1 MIFQSQGQMM
11 KLNFLIF
18 FAILAIVFQISA
30 VETKGVHQFKVDNID
45 GKPVGLADYSGKVLL
60 IVNTAS
66 NCGYTPQYNE
76 LEAVYLKYKDKGLVV
91 LGFPSNDFGGQEP
104 GSNEEIKKFCNIKD
118 GKYKISFPMFAKSNV
133 KSEPKNPLFQFLTE
147 KANTAMTGPVKW
159 NFEKFIINKNGEM
172 LARFPAKVTPNSAEI
187 TNVLEKELGLLNK
200 L

>member
-1 MIFQSQGQMM
+1 M
-11 KLNFLIF
+11 
-18 FAILAIVFQISA
+18 LAIVFQISA
-30 VETKGVHQFKVDNID
+30 VETKGVHQFKVDDID
-45 GKPVGLADYSGKVLL
+45 GKPVGLADFNGKVML

-76 LEAVYLKYKDKGLVV
+76 LEALYLKYKDKGLVV

-133 KSEPKNPLFQFLTE
+133 KSEPKNPLFHFLTE
-147 KANTAMTGPVKW
+147 KEGPVKW
-159 NFEKFIINKNGEM
+159 NFEKFIISKKGGL
-172 LARFPAKVTPNSAEI
+172 LARFPSKVNPNSAEI
-187 TNVLEKELGLLNK
+187 ISVIEKELGLLNK